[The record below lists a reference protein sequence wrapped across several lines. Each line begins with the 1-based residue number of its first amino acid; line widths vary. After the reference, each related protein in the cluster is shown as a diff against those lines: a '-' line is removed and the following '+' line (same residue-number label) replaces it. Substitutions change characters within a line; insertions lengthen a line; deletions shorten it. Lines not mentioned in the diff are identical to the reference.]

1 MQGGLAH
8 VRAPDQKFS
17 TILVSFALS
26 APPLA
31 LAGDD
36 GIVKVKSAYP
46 LAATIERLKSDIAGK
61 GISFFDEIDQSKLA
75 ADAGIKLRPSVL
87 LVFGNPPLGT
97 QFITA
102 NAAAGLDWPVR
113 LLVFENESGE
123 VWMAYTDFSW
133 IAAAMASRAATISSI
148 WPPSDRVHHL
158 ERAGKITVRRLK
170 RPAAHA
176 LRQILAGGVRSG
188 PPADSDR
195 ASIREPFGISFQQ
208 GIRQ

>member
-1 MQGGLAH
+1 MFARLI
-8 VRAPDQKFS
+8 KIFS
-17 TILVSFALS
+17 TVLVSFALS

-46 LAATIERLKSDIAGK
+46 LAVTIERLKSDIAGK
-61 GISFFDEIDQSKLA
+61 GIKFFDEIDQSKLA

-123 VWMAYTDFSW
+123 VWMAYTDFGW
-133 IAAAMASRAATISSI
+133 IARRHGIESRDEQFNMATKVI
-148 WPPSDRVHHL
+148 
-158 ERAGKITVRRLK
+158 
-170 RPAAHA
+170 
-176 LRQILAGGVRSG
+176 
-188 PPADSDR
+188 
-195 ASIREPFGISFQQ
+195 ASITSSAQAK
-208 GIRQ
+208 